1 MGRGGTLT
9 LILTVDRYINELTFL
24 GKPLT
29 VNINVN
35 VPPIRKG
42 EGEGETEGVNQ
53 DEPIVFFR
61 MAMKKD

>member
-9 LILTVDRYINELTFL
+9 LILTVDRYIKELTFL

-29 VNINVN
+29 VNINVS
-35 VPPIRKG
+35 VTPIRKG
-42 EGEGETEGVNQ
+42 EGDGETEGVDQ